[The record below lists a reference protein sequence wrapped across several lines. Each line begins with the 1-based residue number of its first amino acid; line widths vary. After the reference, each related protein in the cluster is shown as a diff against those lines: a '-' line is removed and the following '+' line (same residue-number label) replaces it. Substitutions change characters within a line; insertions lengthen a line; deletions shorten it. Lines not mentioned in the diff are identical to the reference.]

1 MRALV
6 VTAFVAG
13 VGVLCAAPAA
23 DALTSTQANRI
34 ALRVLKPGKQKGR
47 IVVFTLRRA
56 LGPRDVVFEANPRAR
71 KLVRFRRPGRA
82 RWFFWMD
89 LNHDA
94 LFAHRSVGLTIDD
107 HTGATRTCL
116 APSVASPRSAIASGL
131 AQPERGHG
139 RPDLRPPG
147 RDAEGAVPDSR
158 PVAIARAMDTPGT
171 GAVRQNA
178 RS

>member
-1 MRALV
+1 
-6 VTAFVAG
+6 
-13 VGVLCAAPAA
+13 
-23 DALTSTQANRI
+23 
-34 ALRVLKPGKQKGR
+34 VLKPGKQKGR

-116 APSVASPRSAIASGL
+116 APSVASPG
-131 AQPERGHG
+131 
-139 RPDLRPPG
+139 
-147 RDAEGAVPDSR
+147 
-158 PVAIARAMDTPGT
+158 
-171 GAVRQNA
+171 A
-178 RS
+178 RSLRGSPSPSAGMGGQISGRQDGTLKGPFPIAGP